1 MNWYLNLKMKSK
13 LMYGFALVILLTLVL
28 GVEGI
33 RDIRNLR
40 DATREVHTEGV
51 VALGCAADLGETF
64 NAMRAAVRDTVM
76 ETDAASI
83 AQYKSLID
91 NQEASLRGNIQ
102 DLWPIAKGHAG
113 KEGLVR
119 DIESK
124 MNAYF
129 KVADT
134 IVGYALANKDTE
146 AIQYMRSSTAVQAN
160 KDFADILATT
170 KGVMKGEA
178 GKAMDTAESTVTKSN
193 TLMIVLCLVV
203 IVLSVMVGT
212 YISNLVVRSLTKL
225 MAEIDMVAKG
235 DLTVVAVGETGDE
248 IGAIANSLGHMVKE
262 LRRIVTGVNQGVDGV
277 ASSATQLS
285 ATSEQISATTEHIA
299 GSADTSRREAEGMAA
314 AMTELSASIDEV
326 SRSATESLTQLDAA
340 IEATNQ
346 GNAAGEATKRAMDDI
361 TTTTGKIAA
370 AIGVIQEIANQ
381 TNLLS
386 LNAAI
391 EAAKAGE
398 QGKGFAVVAEEVR
411 KLAERSATSAKEI
424 AQHNIDARESVQRGG
439 EMVTTTVGLL
449 EKIHSS
455 LDVFAAQTRSSVSAT
470 KEQAIT
476 GNEVARQVSTSVKES
491 TSIASAT
498 HEMASTT
505 HEVSRTAHELAQLAA
520 SLQKQVHMFKL
531 A

>member
-1 MNWYLNLKMKSK
+1 MNWYLNLNMKSK
-13 LMYGFALVILLTLVL
+13 LMWGFAITILLTLVL
-28 GVEGI
+28 CFEGI

-76 ETDAASI
+76 ETDSASI

-91 NQEASLRGNIQ
+91 SQEASLRGNIQ

-113 KEGLVR
+113 KEGLVK
-119 DIESK
+119 DIENK

-146 AIQYMRSSTAVQAN
+146 ALQYMRSSTAVQAN

-170 KGVMKGEA
+170 KNVMKGEA
-178 GKAMDTAESTVTKSN
+178 GKAMDAAERTVTKSN
-193 TLMIVLCLVV
+193 TLMVIICLVV
-203 IVLSVMVGT
+203 IVLSVMVGA

-262 LRRIVTGVNQGVDGV
+262 LRRIVAGVNQGVDGV
-277 ASSATQLS
+277 ASSSTQLS

-346 GNAAGEATKRAMDDI
+346 GNAAGEATKKAMDDI

-455 LDVFAAQTRSSVSAT
+455 LDVFAAQTRASVSAT

-498 HEMASTT
+498 HEMAATT
-505 HEVSRTAHELAQLAA
+505 HEVSRTAHELAELAA

>member
-1 MNWYLNLKMKSK
+1 MNWYLNLNMKSK
-13 LMYGFALVILLTLVL
+13 LMWGFSLIILLTLVL
-28 GVEGI
+28 GFEGI
-33 RDIRNLR
+33 RYVRNLR
-40 DATREVHTEGV
+40 DDTREVYSEGV
-51 VALGCAADLGETF
+51 VALGAAADLGETF
-64 NAMRAAVRDTVM
+64 NAMRAALRDVVM
-76 ETDAASI
+76 ENDSASV

-102 DLWPIAKGHAG
+102 DLWPIAKGDAA

-119 DIESK
+119 DIESR

-129 KVADT
+129 RVVDT
-134 IVGYALANKDTE
+134 VEGYALANKDTE
-146 AIQYMRSSTAVQAN
+146 ALQYMRSHAAVQAN
-160 KDFADILATT
+160 RDFADILATT

-178 GKAMDTAESTVTKSN
+178 GKAMDAAESTVTSSI

-203 IVLSVMVGT
+203 AVLSVMVGT
-212 YISNLVVRSLTKL
+212 YISNLVVRSLAKL
-225 MAEIDMVAKG
+225 MVEIDLVAKG
-235 DLTVVAVGETGDE
+235 DLTVEVKAETKDE
-248 IGAIANSLGHMVKE
+248 MGTISSSLGHMVKE

-277 ASSATQLS
+277 ASSATELS
-285 ATSEQISATTEHIA
+285 AASEQISATTEHIA
-299 GSADTSRREAEGMAA
+299 TSADTSKSEAEGMAA

-326 SRSATESLTQLDAA
+326 SHSATESLTQLDAA
-340 IEATNQ
+340 IDATNQ

-455 LDVFAAQTRSSVSAT
+455 LDVFAAQTRASVSAT

-476 GNEVARQVSTSVKES
+476 GNEVAKQVGSSVRES

-498 HEMASTT
+498 HQMAATT
-505 HEVSRTAHELAQLAA
+505 HEVSRTAHELADLAA
-520 SLQKQVHMFKL
+520 NLQKQVHMFKL